1 MAGIKVNE
9 PAIMFGGR
17 QVTPDEMDQYY
28 VYQIVMPGTSHN
40 FVGTAA
46 PGSLAATPVFGAVN
60 AIPDYPRN
68 LSLIIRGNGT
78 NTSVGGTAVVN
89 GLDQFGSVITET
101 LSFAGSTGNGN
112 ADGTKV
118 FARFT
123 SGTVTLGTMA
133 QAGTSYLGFVTGT
146 NCLFG
151 LPVKIAGTG
160 DVVLLSHNAGT
171 GAVSVGGGTVGAF
184 VNAGMHAV
192 RPAAALTGTEAITVW
207 ITSNYNP
214 TNIAEVS
221 ALRQK

>member
-1 MAGIKVNE
+1 MAGLKRNE
-9 PAIMFGGR
+9 PALMFGGA
-17 QVTPDEMDQYY
+17 QVTPDEIDMYY
-28 VYQIVMPGTSHN
+28 VYQIVMPGTAHN
-40 FVGTAA
+40 FVGTSA
-46 PGSLAATPVFGAVN
+46 PGSLGAAVAFGAN
-60 AIPDYPRN
+60 SAIPDYPRN
-68 LSLIIRGNGT
+68 LSLIIRGNGS

-89 GLDQFGSVITET
+89 GLDQFGSVISET
-101 LSFAGSTGNGN
+101 FAFAGSTGNGN

-123 SGTVTLGTMA
+123 SGTVTYGTMA

-151 LPVKIAGTG
+151 LPVKLAGTG
-160 DVVLLSHNAGT
+160 DVILLSHNAGT

-184 VNAGMHAV
+184 VNATMHAV

-207 ITSNYNP
+207 IASNYNP
-214 TNIAEVS
+214 TNIPEVS